1 MKKIV
6 LCMTLSY
13 ATIFANDVT
22 IVDIGKAVEK
32 IYANQVLL
40 EKKLIDAEK
49 LLKSYKQQIDDLNN
63 LSKKLEHN
71 DNILNTNILK
81 LESLVLQLKEEK
93 KSQSIKLYK
102 VKVNAAN
109 IRQTPSLNGKIK
121 NIVYQDRELT
131 SSNQT
136 HEWVYI
142 DDLDGWIH
150 KNTIEEIQQGEQL

>member
-6 LCMTLSY
+6 LCMALSY
-13 ATIFANDVT
+13 ATTFANDVT

-49 LLKSYKQQIDDLNN
+49 LLKSYKQQIDDYNSLI
-63 LSKKLEHN
+63 KKLEHN

-81 LESLVLQLKEEK
+81 LESLVLQQKEEK
-93 KSQSIKLYK
+93 QSQDIKLYK

-121 NIVYQDRELT
+121 NIFYKNREFT
-131 SSNQT
+131 STNQT
-136 HEWVYI
+136 QEWVYI
-142 DDLDGWIH
+142 NDLNGWIH
-150 KNTIEEIQQGEQL
+150 QNTIEEIQQGEQL

>member
-6 LCMTLSY
+6 LSMVLSY
-13 ATIFANDVT
+13 ATIFASEVT

-40 EKKLIDAEK
+40 EKKLIDAEE

-63 LSKKLEHN
+63 FSKKLEHN

-93 KSQSIKLYK
+93 QSKDIKLYK

-109 IRQTPSLNGKIK
+109 IRQTPSLNGKIQ
-121 NIVYQDRELT
+121 NIFYQNREFT
-131 SSNQT
+131 SKNQT

-150 KNTIEEIQQGEQL
+150 KNTIEEIQQGEKL